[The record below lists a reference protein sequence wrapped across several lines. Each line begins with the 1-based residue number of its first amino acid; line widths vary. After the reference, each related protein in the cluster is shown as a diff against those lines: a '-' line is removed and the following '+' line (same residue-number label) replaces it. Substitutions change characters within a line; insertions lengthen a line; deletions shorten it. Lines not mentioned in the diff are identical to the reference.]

1 MKGVATGVVL
11 TILAGGGIRAVQF
24 YRSGEILSD
33 VSFTQKVKYLENMID
48 EEYLGDI
55 STDDLKEGVY
65 AGLIYGLDDV
75 YSRYYTKEQ
84 YDQENATT
92 EGSYVG
98 IGVSMQQNAAG
109 GVQIVE
115 CYKGSTA
122 EEAGIKAGDVITAID
137 GEDITDAE
145 LSDVVSMIKKKQ
157 DEDVVLTVQRQGED
171 TQEIT
176 VKVSDVELPSVFGE
190 MLDENTGYIQI
201 TEFKGVTAQQY
212 EETFAD
218 LKDQGMTRLI
228 VDLRDNPGGLLNI
241 VCDILR
247 DILPEGLIVYTEDK
261 KFTAGG
267 IVVHDD
273 KIESIYTTENVP
285 DMLGEEVIDGQ
296 GAYAIPG
303 LIDLHFHGCMGDDF
317 CDNSKEAIENIAKYE
332 ASVGVT
338 TIAPATMT
346 LPVEELEDILR
357 TAAEYKKEQNPK
369 GADLVGVNMEGP
381 FISPVKKGAQDE
393 RNIMPC
399 DTAICQRFLDAS
411 EGLVKF
417 VGLAPE
423 ESEDAVAFVEAMKD
437 KVNISLAHT
446 NADYAHA
453 KAAFDAGAN
462 HAVHL
467 FNAMPAFTHRE
478 PGVVGAVSDSA
489 HVMAEIICDG
499 VHIHPSMVRAAFKM
513 MGADRM
519 ILISDSMRATGM
531 PDGQYTLGGLDVKV
545 VGNHATLVSDGAL
558 AGSVTNLADCMRTVV
573 KKMEIPLETAIA
585 CATINP
591 AKSLGIEDTYGSIA
605 PGKKANIV
613 LLDENL
619 ELKMVIKDG
628 QEL

>member
-1 MKGVATGVVL
+1 MSALFFDIDG
-11 TILAGGGIRAVQF
+11 TIL
-24 YRSGEILSD
+24 SEITHKIPESALEALHKAQENGHKTFINTGRTICS
-33 VSFTQKVKYLENMID
+33 VPPMIKRISFDGFLCGCGTH
-48 EEYLGDI
+48 
-55 STDDLKEGVY
+55 
-65 AGLIYGLDDV
+65 LIYG
-75 YSRYYTKEQ
+75 EQ
-84 YDQENATT
+84 VVFHHSIPYERGREIIKSMKDCKV
-92 EGSYVG
+92 EGFLEG
-98 IGVSMQQNAAG
+98 
-109 GVQIVE
+109 
-115 CYKGSTA
+115 T
-122 EEAGIKAGDVITAID
+122 
-137 GEDITDAE
+137 EDIYY
-145 LSDVVSMIKKKQ
+145 SNRIS
-157 DEDVVLTVQRQGED
+157 
-171 TQEIT
+171 
-176 VKVSDVELPSVFGE
+176 
-190 MLDENTGYIQI
+190 
-201 TEFKGVTAQQY
+201 
-212 EETFAD
+212 
-218 LKDQGMTRLI
+218 RL
-228 VDLRDNPGGLLNI
+228 
-241 VCDILR
+241 
-247 DILPEGLIVYTEDK
+247 E
-261 KFTAGG
+261 
-267 IVVHDD
+267 
-273 KIESIYTTENVP
+273 
-285 DMLGEEVIDGQ
+285 
-296 GAYAIPG
+296 
-303 LIDLHFHGCMGDDF
+303 
-317 CDNSKEAIENIAKYE
+317 
-332 ASVGVT
+332 
-338 TIAPATMT
+338 
-346 LPVEELEDILR
+346 PVESSRRYMAGLGL
-357 TAAEYKKEQNPK
+357 AEYKKEQNPK

-399 DTAICQRFLDAS
+399 DTEICQRFIDAS

-423 ESEDAVAFVEAMKD
+423 ESDEAVAFVKAMKD

-478 PGVVGAVSDSA
+478 PGVVGAVSDSE

-558 AGSVTNLADCMRTVV
+558 AGSVTNLADCLRTVV
-573 KKMEIPLETAIA
+573 KKMEIPLETALA